1 MKKRMSILFICTL
14 AVCMMGC
21 AKTKLSEEFEEE
33 KVIEE
38 AKAVIQMINEGET
51 EAVWE
56 DKFNAKM
63 QYALTKEDWLSAI
76 DPIMEDAGEF
86 QSYEKEAVTGT
97 EEPDTGEEF
106 ATAVIV
112 AEYENGKNQY
122 TITFNKSMQLTGFFV
137 K

>member
-1 MKKRMSILFICTL
+1 MKKRRSILFICAL

-21 AKTKLSEEFEEE
+21 AKTKLAEEFEEE

-38 AKAVIQMINEGET
+38 ANAVIQMINEGET

-63 QYALTKEDWLSAI
+63 QSALTKEDWLSAI

>member
-1 MKKRMSILFICTL
+1 MKKRMSILFICAL

>member
-1 MKKRMSILFICTL
+1 MKKRMSILFICAL

-63 QYALTKEDWLSAI
+63 QYALTKEDWLAAI

>member
-1 MKKRMSILFICTL
+1 MKKRMSILFICAL

-21 AKTKLSEEFEEE
+21 AKTKLAEEFEEE
-33 KVIEE
+33 KVIKE

-63 QYALTKEDWLSAI
+63 QSGLTKEDWLSAI

>member
-1 MKKRMSILFICTL
+1 MKKKMYVLFICAL

-21 AKTKLSEEFEEE
+21 AKTKLAEEFEEE
-33 KVIEE
+33 KVIKE

-63 QYALTKEDWLSAI
+63 QSALTKEDWISAI

>member
-1 MKKRMSILFICTL
+1 MKKRISILFIGAL

-21 AKTKLSEEFEEE
+21 TKTKLAEEFEEE
-33 KVIEE
+33 KVIKE

-63 QYALTKEDWLSAI
+63 QSALTKEDWLSAI

>member
-1 MKKRMSILFICTL
+1 MKKRMSILFICAL

-21 AKTKLSEEFEEE
+21 AKTKLAEEFEEE

-38 AKAVIQMINEGET
+38 ANAVIQMINEGET

>member
-1 MKKRMSILFICTL
+1 MKKRMSILFICAL

-21 AKTKLSEEFEEE
+21 AKTKLAEEFEEE
-33 KVIEE
+33 KVIKE

>member
-1 MKKRMSILFICTL
+1 MKKRMSILFICAL

-21 AKTKLSEEFEEE
+21 AKTKLAEEFEEE

>member
-1 MKKRMSILFICTL
+1 MKKRMSILFICAL

-38 AKAVIQMINEGET
+38 AKAVIQMINEVET

-63 QYALTKEDWLSAI
+63 QYDLTK
-76 DPIMEDAGEF
+76 
-86 QSYEKEAVTGT
+86 
-97 EEPDTGEEF
+97 
-106 ATAVIV
+106 
-112 AEYENGKNQY
+112 
-122 TITFNKSMQLTGFFV
+122 
-137 K
+137 

>member
-1 MKKRMSILFICTL
+1 MKKKMCVLFICAL

-21 AKTKLSEEFEEE
+21 AKTKLAEEFEEE
-33 KVIEE
+33 KVIKE

-63 QYALTKEDWLSAI
+63 QSALTKEDWISAI

>member
-1 MKKRMSILFICTL
+1 MKKRMSILFICAL

-21 AKTKLSEEFEEE
+21 AKTKLAEEFEEE

-63 QYALTKEDWLSAI
+63 QSALTKEDWLSAI
-76 DPIMEDAGEF
+76 DPIMEDTGEF

>member
-1 MKKRMSILFICTL
+1 MKKRMSILFICAL

-21 AKTKLSEEFEEE
+21 AKTKLAEEFEEE

-38 AKAVIQMINEGET
+38 ANAVIQMINEGET

-63 QYALTKEDWLSAI
+63 QSGLTKEDWLSAI

>member
-1 MKKRMSILFICTL
+1 MKKRKSILFICAL

-21 AKTKLSEEFEEE
+21 AKTKLAEEFEEE

-63 QYALTKEDWLSAI
+63 QSALTKEDWLSAI

>member
-1 MKKRMSILFICTL
+1 MKKRMSILFICAL

-21 AKTKLSEEFEEE
+21 AKTKLAEEFEEE
-33 KVIEE
+33 KVIKE

-63 QYALTKEDWLSAI
+63 QSALTKEDWLSAI

>member
-21 AKTKLSEEFEEE
+21 AKTKLAEEFEEE

-63 QYALTKEDWLSAI
+63 QSALTKEDWLSAI

>member
-1 MKKRMSILFICTL
+1 MKKRMSILFICAL

-21 AKTKLSEEFEEE
+21 AKTKLAEEFEEE

-38 AKAVIQMINEGET
+38 ANAVIQMINEGET

-63 QYALTKEDWLSAI
+63 QSALTKEDWLSAI
-76 DPIMEDAGEF
+76 DPIMKDAGEF

>member
-21 AKTKLSEEFEEE
+21 AKTKLAEEFEEE

>member
-1 MKKRMSILFICTL
+1 MSILFICTL

-21 AKTKLSEEFEEE
+21 AKTKLAEEFEEE

-63 QYALTKEDWLSAI
+63 QSALTKEDWLSAI

>member
-1 MKKRMSILFICTL
+1 MKKKMCVLFICTL

-21 AKTKLSEEFEEE
+21 AKTELSEEFEKEE
-33 KVIEE
+33 VIEE
-38 AKAVIQMINEGET
+38 AKGIIQMINEGET

-56 DKFNAKM
+56 EKFNAKM
-63 QYALTKEDWLSAI
+63 QSALTKEDWLSAI

>member
-1 MKKRMSILFICTL
+1 MSILFICAL

>member
-1 MKKRMSILFICTL
+1 MKKRMSILFICAL

-21 AKTKLSEEFEEE
+21 AKTKLAEEFEEE

-38 AKAVIQMINEGET
+38 ANAVIQMINEGET

-63 QYALTKEDWLSAI
+63 QSALTKEDWLSAI